1 MKDFRAVE
9 PRIPVNSQG
18 TVKRSNK
25 INSLPLW
32 SESIL
37 LIFKDVAPTTCFC
50 SQKDNHN
57 LELSSERSNSSVLL
71 YRHICALRC
80 TKFCLV

>member
-9 PRIPVNSQG
+9 PRIPVNSLG

-57 LELSSERSNSSVLL
+57 L
-71 YRHICALRC
+71 
-80 TKFCLV
+80 